1 MDEPTAGSSP
11 AETQVTVELIKQ
23 LSNTLTMV
31 IVEHKLDV
39 VMDLA
44 KRITVMHRGKIIADG
59 TPEEI
64 RNNNKVREIYLGETS

>member
-1 MDEPTAGSSP
+1 
-11 AETQVTVELIKQ
+11 
-23 LSNTLTMV
+23 MV

-59 TPEEI
+59 NPEEI
-64 RNNNKVREIYLGETS
+64 RSNNKVREIYLGETS